1 MSGSDYTRTP
11 NYNLYKP
18 VSNADVDVWG
28 DHLNANTD
36 TLDSLIHSIQITA
49 GVSAFNTRTGAV
61 TLTSADVTTAL
72 TYTPYNATNPSGY
85 QTAAQVTTALAPYAP
100 LASPALTGNPTAPTP
115 APGDADTSIATTAFV
130 QTALGG
136 VPGGAVI
143 NPTPPTAS
151 PGALWWDS
159 TGGQLYVRYDD
170 GSSQQWVIANA
181 PAIPAI
187 TYSMLPVEIQQVPIA
202 FPFSG
207 KPATGATINVPMA
220 MALTVPAALAGTVV
234 YDTTLTTASAA
245 FTLNKI
251 SGGTTTALGTVTVTS
266 GSHTSC
272 TLAGA
277 GGSLA
282 VGDVLQLV
290 APTQDAT
297 LADVGITLLCARV

>member
-1 MSGSDYTRTP
+1 MFGPQGYMGRKANGKGYDAMAWVKTGSIIGPPGASGSPDTAAQVLAKLITVDGTGSGLDADLLDGMNSTAFLYTLPTASTTV
-11 NYNLYKP
+11 LGGVK
-18 VSNADVDVWG
+18 VDG
-28 DHLNANTD
+28 T
-36 TLDSLIHSIQITA
+36 TIGITA
-49 GVSAFNTRTGAV
+49 GVIS
-61 TLTSADVTTAL
+61 STA
-72 TYTPYNATNPSGY
+72 
-85 QTAAQVTTALAPYAP
+85 
-100 LASPALTGNPTAPTP
+100 
-115 APGDADTSIATTAFV
+115 
-130 QTALGG
+130 
-136 VPGGAVI
+136 PGGALVAA
-143 NPTPPTAS
+143 TPPTAS

-181 PAIPAI
+181 PAIPTI
-187 TYSMLPVEIQQVPIA
+187 TYSMLPVEVQQVPIA

-297 LADVGITLLCARV
+297 LADVGITVLLARV